1 MNDEQVMKLMDK
13 LSELSERIA
22 RVETMLRDRA
32 TELEEINAILK
43 QHNDRIAILEQNKA
57 SLHDIVGFVGWAV
70 ATAIAIWSVVFK

>member
-32 TELEEINAILK
+32 SELEEINVILK

-70 ATAIAIWSVVFK
+70 ATAIAVWSVVFK

>member
-22 RVETMLRDRA
+22 RVETMLRERA
-32 TELEEINAILK
+32 SELEEINEVLR

-57 SLHDIVGFVGWAV
+57 SMHDIIGFVGWAI
-70 ATAIAIWSVVFK
+70 ATIVAIWSVIMK